1 MGRDVTHL
9 ETFPNFILSLANAA
23 GPGVVYP
30 YSNPAS
36 RYVFSYDLNQPGPTM
51 TCNGS
56 SNATGTPFQQNTQW
70 SVVYSNGTKQ
80 VISSISPLI
89 FALSQERLSI
99 GGFGQ
104 TNLTILNVT
113 NILDGATISCG
124 ISVLGVIQQIASF
137 TVKIYSKRVE
147 KNSPPPLYLYA
158 CLF

>member
-80 VISSISPLI
+80 VISSISP

-104 TNLTILNVT
+104 TNLTVLNVT